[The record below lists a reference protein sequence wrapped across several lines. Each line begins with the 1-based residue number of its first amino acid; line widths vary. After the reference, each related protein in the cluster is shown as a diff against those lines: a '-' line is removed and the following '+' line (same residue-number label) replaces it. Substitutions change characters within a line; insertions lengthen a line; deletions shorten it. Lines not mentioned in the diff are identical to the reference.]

1 MRGSIN
7 KSKHRSLKNSFQA
20 AQCVLFFVGLVIVT
34 DITILNPNKTTKFPF
49 PAILCHAYSLGDLNA
64 RDIAG
69 IWRLRS
75 TESFLP
81 SLSSSSSSSSSQ
93 RPNPSNHRR
102 HWDSP
107 MKEFTVY
114 PKDKPVITSDVNDND
129 KDKEKTVL
137 QDAMSSTEEPDIL
150 LLLTE
155 DGQFVQYEEQSTK
168 SRNRPNWLQSND
180 SSSNHINTINH
191 VHGHL
196 KGQWAIVDGKLIL
209 AKDRPDN
216 YNNLRTDTKVK
227 DTLLSGKIIAT
238 TTNSLTPL
246 HHTDQTHLQPE
257 DRNSTQYSTTSR
269 SSSTANASQNL
280 GQNNANAT
288 EPTTSSKANYQDVHL
303 AVKGNIKIGK
313 FFYPQTHPNF
323 FEQPMVNAINT
334 GSFELQQILGKL
346 NTALR
351 GSHED
356 DGQLL
361 EKFRKQDLCDKTYF
375 LTSFPLPKRK
385 KRQRWSIKYND
396 YVDYVAPTEEEKK
409 REEMEKNEPVNIKTF
424 EVKLFANN
432 TFSTMTGLGDTIL
445 RGKWSIIGEERD
457 QLWMTV
463 YRFGFGRSVS
473 GSTFSEG
480 KYLSNQDE
488 VSYWGTIYEVDAAVR
503 EDSIE
508 DNPLE
513 WKGTRI
519 EVNGAVMVG
528 IGLEPTSVAKF
539 TMIEKTEEDA
549 FDEDH
554 DSDDDEDDDDG
565 GDDFL
570 MPLKDDIGSFE

>member
-1 MRGSIN
+1 MRDSKN
-7 KSKHRSLKNSFQA
+7 KSKHRSLKNSFPA

-34 DITILNPNKTTKFPF
+34 DITILNPNKTTQFPF
-49 PAILCHAYSLGDLNA
+49 SVILCHAYSLGDLNA

-81 SLSSSSSSSSSQ
+81 SLSSSSSSSSQ
-93 RPNPSNHRR
+93 LPNPSNHRR

-114 PKDKPVITSDVNDND
+114 PKDKPVITPDANDND

-168 SRNRPNWLQSND
+168 SRNRPKSLQSND

-246 HHTDQTHLQPE
+246 HHTDHTHSFSNEVIQTE
-257 DRNSTQYSTTSR
+257 DRNSTLYSTSSR

-280 GQNNANAT
+280 GQNNSNAT
-288 EPTTSSKANYQDVHL
+288 DPTTLAKANHQDVHL

-323 FEQPMVNAINT
+323 FEQPMVNAIKT

-396 YVDYVAPTEEEKK
+396 YVDYVAPTEEEKA

-424 EVKLFANN
+424 EIK
-432 TFSTMTGLGDTIL
+432 
-445 RGKWSIIGEERD
+445 
-457 QLWMTV
+457 
-463 YRFGFGRSVS
+463 
-473 GSTFSEG
+473 
-480 KYLSNQDE
+480 
-488 VSYWGTIYEVDAAVR
+488 VR
-503 EDSIE
+503 EF
-508 DNPLE
+508 
-513 WKGTRI
+513 
-519 EVNGAVMVG
+519 
-528 IGLEPTSVAKF
+528 TSNKCTVH
-539 TMIEKTEEDA
+539 I
-549 FDEDH
+549 
-554 DSDDDEDDDDG
+554 
-565 GDDFL
+565 
-570 MPLKDDIGSFE
+570 